1 MMMTASAACVLAA
14 LAIAQATAPALAG
27 DLSNAPALES
37 APPPV
42 AEPFDPFLI
51 RLKGVYVAPEGTGK
65 VASTFPVFPL
75 TALIGADVKVGSE
88 FIPVVEASYFFTKN
102 IAVQAVCCV
111 SYAAVNIPALG
122 GTVGHAWALPE
133 TVFAQYHFT
142 DFGAFQPYVGVGVDY
157 AHFFDVK
164 TNSLLPHTLHVE
176 DSWGLAGQIGFDY
189 MINRHWGLTF
199 DVERIGIEP
208 NWKVRDLGATGDA
221 HIDPWV
227 IGAGVA
233 YRFGGPDR
241 PSAVGARY

>member
-1 MMMTASAACVLAA
+1 MMMTASVACVLAA
-14 LAIAQATAPALAG
+14 VAIAQASAPALAG
-27 DLSNAPALES
+27 DLANAPLLES

-51 RLKGVYVAPEGTGK
+51 RLKGVYVRPDGTGK
-65 VASTFPVFPL
+65 ISTSPYIPSLVD
-75 TALIGADVKVGSE
+75 ADVKVGSE

-102 IAVQAVCCV
+102 LSVQAVCCV
-111 SYAAVNIPALG
+111 SYAALNIPMLG
-122 GTVGHAWALPE
+122 GTVGHAWAVPE

-164 TNSLLPHTLHVE
+164 TNSRLPYTLHVE

-208 NWKVRDLGATGDA
+208 NWKVRALGATGDA